1 MASYDGRRDDT
12 GGFRMGRSKRSTSRR
27 ADRADHWLGSE
38 QGGRDRRWA
47 YEELL
52 FSPDDNGAWKEE
64 LDAVAAD
71 LAVELAALKR
81 MQSELYD
88 QVVRVA
94 GLEGRIEALRN
105 IATESAAPLEA
116 EVEAAVELRS
126 LPSDPSLPRAAVR
139 IASLA
144 RCEGFQVESRDAI
157 LGYVEGLRFVSRID
171 EPDLLEVR
179 GGRFGREL
187 VLIPA
192 EAVEEVFV
200 EEERLVVRGI
210 PAGVQDDHPHELVRV
225 LRRALHHEA

>member
-1 MASYDGRRDDT
+1 
-12 GGFRMGRSKRSTSRR
+12 MGRSKRSTSRR
-27 ADRADHWLGSE
+27 ADSAGHWLGSE
-38 QGGRDRRWA
+38 QGGRERPWA

-52 FSPDDNGAWKEE
+52 FAPDEDGAQAGE

-81 MQSELYD
+81 MQGELYD

-94 GLEGRIEALRN
+94 GLEGRIEALRH
-105 IATESAAPLEA
+105 IAPEVAAAATEPGQWEGAA
-116 EVEAAVELRS
+116 ELRS
-126 LPSDPSLPRAAVR
+126 LPSDPSLPRA
-139 IASLA
+139 IASPSLA
-144 RCEGFQVESRDAI
+144 RCEGFQVESRDGV

-187 VLIPA
+187 VLIPV
-192 EAVEEVFV
+192 EAVEEVLV
-200 EEERLVVRGI
+200 DEERLVVRGI
-210 PAGVQDDHPHELVRV
+210 PAGVEGDQPGELVRV